1 MRAVVQRVT
10 DARVSVDGDVK
21 GSVGAGMCVL
31 LGVEAGDGDKDLE
44 YIVDKVSGL
53 RIFDDENGVM
63 NRSILDTGGE
73 ILSISQF
80 TLLGDVRHGKRPSWI
95 RAERPE
101 EANDMYMRFNEVQA
115 IQKQTTRL
123 RPAGHTLL
131 TSAPCSFHLY
141 PEDCPTAAH
150 EIHPGS

>member
-10 DARVSVDGDVK
+10 DAKVSVEDKICGSIGK
-21 GSVGAGMCVL
+21 GLCVL
-31 LGVEAGDGDKDLE
+31 LGVETDDTKKDLDYMIE
-44 YIVDKVSGL
+44 KVSGL

-63 NRSILDTGGE
+63 NLSILDIGGE

-101 EANDMYMRFNEVQA
+101 KANEMYELFNEGLRGRGINVEEGVFQA
-115 IQKQTTRL
+115 EMLVEINNDGPVTI
-123 RPAGHTLL
+123 LL
-131 TSAPCSFHLY
+131 DSKKLF
-141 PEDCPTAAH
+141 
-150 EIHPGS
+150 

>member
-10 DARVSVDGDVK
+10 DASVSVDGKVC
-21 GSVGAGMCVL
+21 GSVGKGLCVL
-31 LGVEAGDGDKDLE
+31 LGVETDDGDKDLE
-44 YIVDKVSGL
+44 YIIDKAAGL

-63 NRSILDTGGE
+63 NLSILDIGGE

-101 EANDMYMRFNEVQA
+101 KANEMYMRFNDELRAKGIHVEEGVFQA
-115 IQKQTTRL
+115 EML
-123 RPAGHTLL
+123 V
-131 TSAPCSFHLY
+131 
-141 PEDCPTAAH
+141 
-150 EIHPGS
+150 EIHNDGPVTILLDSKRTF

>member
-10 DARVSVDGDVK
+10 DAKVSVDDKVTGSIGK
-21 GSVGAGMCVL
+21 GLCVL
-31 LGVEAGDGDKDLE
+31 LGVEADDEKKDLD
-44 YIVDKVSGL
+44 YIAEKVAGL

-63 NRSILDTGGE
+63 NRSVMDVKGE

-101 EANDMYMRFNEVQA
+101 KANEMYLKFNDVLRARGINVEEGVFQA
-115 IQKQTTRL
+115 EML
-123 RPAGHTLL
+123 V
-131 TSAPCSFHLY
+131 
-141 PEDCPTAAH
+141 
-150 EIHPGS
+150 EIHNDGPVTILLDSKKLF